1 MKAEN
6 AVGRGGQA
14 EPSAQDGQV
23 RPHRAKGRTAA
34 EHAATADGAP
44 EGGGRHVGRRA
55 APGNKEPEILAA
67 AEREFM
73 SKGFDGARTTSI
85 AEAAGV
91 THAMLHYYF
100 HTKEQLFCR
109 IIDNKLRL
117 MGESLLMSV
126 EGNPQQ
132 PFLRRLE
139 TGIGR
144 HFDFMA
150 ENPDLPRFVI
160 NEILSR
166 PERYTVMQESVRRIA
181 AALGQTLQREL
192 DAAAGRGETER
203 MDIRMLMLDIV
214 SLNAFTFISY
224 PIIEPIFG
232 DLTEQRERFL
242 KMKRAENI
250 ETIMRRLRRAQT
262 K

>member
-1 MKAEN
+1 MNKYGA
-6 AVGRGGQA
+6 AVPNGTETPERPAWAGQPQNGETHGMA
-14 EPSAQDGQV
+14 SDTGERPSV
-23 RPHRAKGRTAA
+23 RRVT
-34 EHAATADGAP
+34 
-44 EGGGRHVGRRA
+44 
-55 APGNKEPEILAA
+55 GNKEPEILAA

-100 HTKEQLFCR
+100 RTKEQLFYR
-109 IIDNKLRL
+109 IIDRKLRL
-117 MGESLLMSV
+117 MGESFLMAV

-132 PFLRRLE
+132 PFLHRIE

-150 ENPDLPRFVI
+150 ENPDLPRFII
-160 NEILSR
+160 NEILSH
-166 PERYTVMQESVRRIA
+166 PERYTVMQESVRRIVS
-181 AALGQTLQREL
+181 ALTQTLQREL
-192 DAAAGRGETER
+192 DAAAERGETER
-203 MDIRMLMLDIV
+203 MDIRMLMLDII

-232 DLTEQRERFL
+232 DLTGERERFL

-262 K
+262 T